1 MWDPKTGRIESVQK
15 MALRICSHQ
24 WDLDYYTLLDMFQ
37 LPSLAS
43 RRDYLRLLSLYKII
57 FQFPSSILAP
67 GNVSYLNRHKIADL
81 NLYKLLFARTTSY
94 SRALEIW
101 NNLGGD

>member
-1 MWDPKTGRIESVQK
+1 MPSLVRPILEYASIVWDPKTQNLIGKIESVQK

-37 LPSLAS
+37 LPLLAS
-43 RRDYLRLLSLYKII
+43 IRDYWRLLSLYKII

-67 GNVSYLNRHKIADL
+67 GSVSYLTCHKTA
-81 NLYKLLFARTTSY
+81 
-94 SRALEIW
+94 E
-101 NNLGGD
+101 